1 MKKNKYIKP
10 HAELIISRGVSY
22 LLVGTDKWEAIPE
35 APAAKK
41 NNLSSDEE
49 DIGSQYGFSP
59 VGGSEDLWD
68 D

>member
-1 MKKNKYIKP
+1 MKNRERYIRPRTEVIADCLDESILINKSPKGQGLEP
-10 HAELIISRGVSY
+10 
-22 LLVGTDKWEAIPE
+22 
-35 APAAKK
+35 AKK

>member
-10 HAELIISRGVSY
+10 HADRIISYGISY
-22 LLVGTDKWEAIPE
+22 LLAGTEIWSGHGGMP
-35 APAAKK
+35 AKK
-41 NNLSSDEE
+41 NNLSSDKE